1 MDTHKEQDSENA
13 IIRLLDNYNRF
24 RTLHHANTG
33 RSVRD
38 QVFPMNSKVDGVW
51 RFLGTLED
59 VENVSRK
66 LAGLL
71 GKPVG
76 WLLEEN
82 WMKFRCLERERR
94 FDAYENLF

>member
-1 MDTHKEQDSENA
+1 MDTHREQDSEKA
-13 IIRLLDNYNRF
+13 IERLLNTYNRF
-24 RTLHHANTG
+24 RMHHHANTG

-38 QVFPMNSKVDGVW
+38 QVFPINSKVDGVW

-66 LAGLL
+66 LPGHL

-82 WMKFRCLERERR
+82 WMKLRGLKRERR
-94 FDAYENLF
+94 VDD